1 MEVLLASA
9 LTNGKETAAQE
20 LLPNGKEI
28 QFDADFAGSFP
39 YTHCL
44 ESLSWHT
51 QKQLIKL

>member
-44 ESLSWHT
+44 EFLSVGTH
-51 QKQLIKL
+51 KNN